1 MCDDNEKKRTCFY
14 YNIDSTLGK
23 PNEQTTPKTKKK
35 IIICSWSFIC
45 TGVYNDDILVGPL
58 SASTNIR

>member
-1 MCDDNEKKRTCFY
+1 MCDDKEKKGACFY
-14 YNIDSTLGK
+14 YNIDFTLGK
-23 PNEQTTPKTKKK
+23 PNEQTTPKTKK
-35 IIICSWSFIC
+35 IICSWSFIR